1 MDAQLRQLLGHWFS
15 VGFLRLEQ
23 VTWSSPCAML
33 QKVSDYEAVHPM
45 RNWTDLKSRVG
56 PYRRCFVYTHRSM
69 PGEPIVVLHVALTK
83 GIPGRIA
90 SVVKHHRMVKRFSV
104 DALSGGGSSESGGGG
119 GGAEDTSTCDS
130 AIFYSITS
138 TQTGL
143 QVRLTIYC
151 QLESDFLT

>member
-1 MDAQLRQLLGHWFS
+1 
-15 VGFLRLEQ
+15 
-23 VTWSSPCAML
+23 
-33 QKVSDYEAVHPM
+33 
-45 RNWTDLKSRVG
+45 
-56 PYRRCFVYTHRSM
+56 M

-104 DALSGGGSSESGGGG
+104 DAMGGDGGSGGSSGS

>member
-1 MDAQLRQLLGHWFS
+1 
-15 VGFLRLEQ
+15 
-23 VTWSSPCAML
+23 
-33 QKVSDYEAVHPM
+33 
-45 RNWTDLKSRVG
+45 
-56 PYRRCFVYTHRSM
+56 M

-104 DALSGGGSSESGGGG
+104 DALSGGGSSESGG
-119 GGAEDTSTCDS
+119 AEDTSTCDS

-143 QVRLTIYC
+143 QVRLNIYS
-151 QLESDFLT
+151 QPESEFLT

>member
-1 MDAQLRQLLGHWFS
+1 
-15 VGFLRLEQ
+15 
-23 VTWSSPCAML
+23 
-33 QKVSDYEAVHPM
+33 
-45 RNWTDLKSRVG
+45 
-56 PYRRCFVYTHRSM
+56 M

-104 DALSGGGSSESGGGG
+104 DALGSGSGGSSES